1 MVVMVFSEI
10 FKQDVTTSRRGPIEV
25 RPSSVMVD
33 QNLVLSNENGASNW
47 VEDHTNVK
55 PLQNHVKIHH
65 FILGNKLNLMITKL

>member
-1 MVVMVFSEI
+1 MGFM
-10 FKQDVTTSRRGPIEV
+10 KRLGA
-25 RPSSVMVD
+25 SVMID

-65 FILGNKLNLMITKL
+65 FILGNKLNFMIQGDSVDKKAGFS